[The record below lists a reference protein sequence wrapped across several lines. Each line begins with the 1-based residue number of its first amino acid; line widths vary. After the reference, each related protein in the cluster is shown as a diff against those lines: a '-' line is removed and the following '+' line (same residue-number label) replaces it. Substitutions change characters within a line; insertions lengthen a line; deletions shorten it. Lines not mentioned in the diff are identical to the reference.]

1 MRLVYAA
8 PVPYLS
14 FAQRPH
20 HIVTWINE
28 RSGDRTLWINPYP
41 GRLPR
46 LSDLM
51 RPRLKA
57 HRQGGGRVEIL
68 SPPQWGADP
77 LLAASSAGRVVWKR
91 TLKRVRAFVEGR
103 RWLLLIGRPS
113 LLALHLLRTA
123 SPTISAYDAMDD
135 FPEFYSG
142 CSRALSFSVERRI
155 ASRVNTVLVSSST
168 LQQKFDRLGVT
179 DVELLRNGL
188 NGKWPQT
195 SSVAIAQ
202 PVFGY
207 VGTIGPWFDWML
219 VHEMARSLTDVR
231 FEIVGPVMTQP
242 AAPLPD
248 NVHLAGECAHQ
259 DVPKRLLG
267 FTAGLIPFKA
277 NPLTESV
284 DPIKYY
290 EYRAAGLPVLCT
302 AFGDMR
308 YRTAEPS
315 VHLIHHGM
323 DFPALRKHLE
333 AQTPNSLEELARF
346 RSENAWHARFKQ
358 SPFLQAHTLSAVR
371 QGASAKEDHSSR

>member
-1 MRLVYAA
+1 MRLVCAA
-8 PVPYLS
+8 PVPYSS

-20 HIVTWINE
+20 QVVAWFNE
-28 RSGDRTLWINPYP
+28 RSGEPTLWINPYP

-46 LSDLM
+46 LSDLK
-51 RPRLKA
+51 RPRPQT
-57 HRQGGGRVEIL
+57 HPQGSDRVQVL

-77 LLAASSAGRVVWKR
+77 LVAASRAGPVVWKG
-91 TLKRVRAFVEGR
+91 TLKRIRAFVEGR

-113 LLALHLLRTA
+113 MLALHLLRTA

-142 CSRALSFSVERRI
+142 CSRALSLSVERRI
-155 ASRVNTVLVSSST
+155 ASRVNTVLVSSSA
-168 LQQKFDRLGVT
+168 LHHKFNRLGVN

-188 NGKWPQT
+188 DGEWPQT
-195 SSVAIAQ
+195 NGATGVH

-207 VGTIGPWFDWML
+207 VGTIGPWFDWAL
-219 VHEMARSLTDVR
+219 IDEMAHNLPDVR
-231 FEIVGPVMTQP
+231 FEIVGPVMTPP
-242 AAPLPD
+242 AAPLPA

-259 DVPKRLLG
+259 DVPNRLLG

-315 VHLIHHGM
+315 VHLVHHGM

-333 AQTPNSLEELARF
+333 AQTPISPEELARF
-346 RSENAWHARFKQ
+346 RSENAWPARFEQ
-358 SPFLQAHTLSAVR
+358 SLFLNAHTVSATG
-371 QGASAKEDHSSR
+371 QSAAAKEGQSSR